1 MFALVRAIAIAG
13 VATLPQVA
21 FAQSYAPGERE
32 QLVQGALPGV
42 EGYDI
47 AIQRVT
53 FPEGWSGERH
63 THAGPVY
70 VYVLE
75 GSFEVAVEGMERQT
89 LSQGDLIA
97 EPRDAPMIARNASD
111 TDPVTILLIQVSE
124 EGRPLM
130 ELAAE

>member
-1 MFALVRAIAIAG
+1 MSFFTRTIAIAG
-13 VATLPQVA
+13 IAGLPAAAV
-21 FAQSYAPGERE
+21 AQSYAPGERE
-32 QLVQGALPGV
+32 QLVQGALPGI

-53 FPEGWSGERH
+53 FPEGWTGERH

-75 GSFEVAVEGMERQT
+75 GSFEVEVEGTESQT
-89 LSQGDLIA
+89 LSAGDLIA
-97 EPRDAPMIARNASD
+97 EPRDAPMIARNASG

-130 ELAAE
+130 ELAEE